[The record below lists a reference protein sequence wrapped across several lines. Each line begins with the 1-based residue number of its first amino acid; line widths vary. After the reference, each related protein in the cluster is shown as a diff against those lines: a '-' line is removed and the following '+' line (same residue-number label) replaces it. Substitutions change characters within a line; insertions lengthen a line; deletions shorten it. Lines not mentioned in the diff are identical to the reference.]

1 MGGIK
6 PELVNL
12 IQNHSTWLPKIYDKM
27 YKEIIHLFMIIY
39 HNKLKSGHKLD
50 FILTKSATLLPNLA
64 LKTLF

>member
-1 MGGIK
+1 
-6 PELVNL
+6 
-12 IQNHSTWLPKIYDKM
+12 M
-27 YKEIIHLFMIIY
+27 YKEIINLFMIIY